1 MDSDA
6 RSQIMNNTATK
17 LQQPNVC
24 NQTKQWTGRLLL
36 LPLLFVTACSVFQP
50 ADTDGPRASERNY
63 PVVFNAD
70 PLRREATLAAINQ
83 FIANKS
89 ASQTQVVLHPI
100 TATIVSLPANTNLPL
115 YLPRVGTGA
124 LMSDEETRESLR
136 RFINDWRNV
145 IGAEPSQLSLVN
157 QVNEPNGIKQVDYEQ
172 RPFRYPLR
180 GEFGKLHI
188 RFAPD
193 RRLLNISSTCIPD
206 AERLQAA
213 IASITPAV
221 KPEDAVKYIQ
231 DHGATYTDVNGR
243 PQTVKPLSNSVEVRE
258 LVVYVSPAQG
268 SLQFHLAWE
277 IKISNAP
284 IKTVYLDAVD
294 SKVLGTT

>member
-1 MDSDA
+1 
-6 RSQIMNNTATK
+6 
-17 LQQPNVC
+17 
-24 NQTKQWTGRLLL
+24 
-36 LPLLFVTACSVFQP
+36 
-50 ADTDGPRASERNY
+50 
-63 PVVFNAD
+63 VVFNAD

-100 TATIVSLPANTNLPL
+100 TATIVSLPPNTNLPL
-115 YLPRVGTGA
+115 YLPKVGTGA

-231 DHGATYTDVNGR
+231 DNGVTYTDVNGR
-243 PQTVKPLSNSVEVRE
+243 PQTVKLLSNSGDVRE
-258 LVVYVSPAQG
+258 MVVYVSPAQG